1 MEIRLGKQINSRR
14 GQSLVEAALVLP
26 LFILVL
32 LGILDF
38 GWLMANQI
46 MVNNGSRDG
55 ARYAIVN
62 SDSSSLQTLV
72 ESRVHQNPGL
82 ESAADV
88 LVTVSLS
95 TDQQDLTVTVTKR
108 VHVLTPLAGVFVDNQ
123 EIQLSAST
131 VMRVE

>member
-1 MEIRLGKQINSRR
+1 MERRLAKPRISLL

-32 LGILDF
+32 FGILDF

-62 SDSSSLQTLV
+62 SDSPSLQTLV
-72 ESRVHQNPGL
+72 ESRVRQNPGL
-82 ESAADV
+82 ESTVDV
-88 LVTVSLS
+88 LVTVSKS
-95 TDQQDLTVTVTKR
+95 ADQQDLTVKVTKK

-123 EIQLSAST
+123 EFQLSAST